1 MKAPPRIATGAR
13 DRIEGSMKQIQAS
26 LNAIGDGRPG
36 DAETDPTRRSQ
47 VYQARTGV
55 SLSEAKTMAARPG
68 EGRERIFGK
77 TVDFVDV
84 AFFDRG
90 RRAARAVARIITRDG
105 AALGTGFLISPRLLM
120 TNNHVIGDERA
131 ANGLWAEFD
140 YELDLDGRPAKVTR
154 FAFAPQLCF
163 LTNHEDNL
171 DYTVVALGDRVM
183 GSKALSEFG
192 YLPVSSARNK
202 HQLGDL
208 VNIIQHPDGRMKE
221 AVVRENQIVARK
233 DTTLH
238 YVADT
243 EPGSS
248 GSPVLNVQFGLVALH
263 HWGSPHRDLTDD
275 KGKLLPKTI
284 NEGIRAS
291 SIYTDLT
298 TLSATLKT
306 GGRSLIAE
314 ALQIGLKGG
323 PVPYGSGSGAAGDEG
338 AGSHNGSVPTAIS
351 DDGSATWNIPL
362 TVTVRVGNT
371 AAIRGSN
378 AAVLPVVSDAGSGGA
393 GSEAK
398 LELDPDYD
406 GRDGYDS
413 TFLGGTQIP
422 LPKLSTNLRK
432 IAARNLH
439 AKPGEDPFEL
449 KYHHYS
455 VVMNG
460 KRRLAFVSAVNIDG
474 AQAKDFNRQKGTIS
488 DPFEDGGQE
497 ASEQWFADERIKPN
511 QQTPPDFYQGQTTF
525 DTQGKRT
532 TNKRSTA
539 HLYNL
544 FQQGHLTR
552 RQDPIWGDDD
562 ELIKFSNA
570 DTFHVTNCAPQI
582 GFFNMGMARKESL
595 AFDEKATPKKTKS
608 KQGKTSSHPG
618 GILHWR
624 ALEEYV
630 QTNARADRGKVTVFT
645 GPIFNDGKDYA
656 WDRGR
661 ADMKGFKA
669 PREYWK
675 LILRKEKGDLQ
686 ATALLANQS
695 PLIGSRL
702 PEKLDPRVTYGA
714 VDQYHLSIA
723 ELESRTKLDFGS
735 TVREA
740 DTYVPKGTG
749 ESRRIRKVTD
759 VADVNL
765 NRPAKRRR

>member
-13 DRIEGSMKQIQAS
+13 DRVEGSMKQIQAS

-36 DAETDPTRRSQ
+36 DAETDLTRRGQ

-55 SLSEAKTMAARPG
+55 SLSEAKMRAARPG

-77 TVDFVDV
+77 TVDFVDI
-84 AFFDRG
+84 AFFERG

-120 TNNHVIGDERA
+120 TNNHVIGNERA

-140 YELDLDGRPAKVTR
+140 YELDLDGHPAKVTR

-183 GSKALSEFG
+183 GSKALPHFG

-263 HWGSPHRDLTDD
+263 HWGSPHRELTDE

-298 TLSATLKT
+298 TLSATLKP
-306 GGRSLIAE
+306 GPRSLIAE
-314 ALQIGLKGG
+314 ALQIGLKGAS
-323 PVPYGSGSGAAGDEG
+323 VPYGSGDGEG
-338 AGSHNGSVPTAIS
+338 AGSPNSVGPTAIS

-362 TVTVRVGNT
+362 TVTVRVGDTT
-371 AAIRGSN
+371 ATRGSN
-378 AAVLPVVSDAGSGGA
+378 AVALPAPNDAGSGG
-393 GSEAK
+393 GEAK
-398 LELDPDYD
+398 VELDPDYD
-406 GRDGYDS
+406 GRDGYDAK
-413 TFLGGTQIP
+413 FLDGTPIP
-422 LPKLSTNLRK
+422 LPKLSTNMRK

-439 AKPGEDPFEL
+439 AKPGDDPFEL

-474 AQAKDFNRQKGTIS
+474 AQAKDFNRQKGTIG
-488 DPFEDGGQE
+488 DPFEDEDGGQE
-497 ASEQWFADERIKPN
+497 ASELWFADERIKPN

-525 DTQGKRT
+525 DAQGKRIT
-532 TNKRSTA
+532 DRRSTA
-539 HLYNL
+539 HLLNL

-552 RQDPIWGDDD
+552 RQDPIWGNDI
-562 ELIKFSNA
+562 ELIKFCNA
-570 DTFHVTNCAPQI
+570 DTFHVTNCSPQI

-595 AFDEKATPKKTKS
+595 AFDEKATPKKSKS
-608 KQGKTSSHPG
+608 KKGKTSGHPG

-645 GPIFNDGKDYA
+645 GAIFNNGKDYA

-661 ADMKGFKA
+661 PDMKGFKA

-675 LILRKEKGDLQ
+675 LILRKEKGELQ

-695 PLIGSRL
+695 PLVGPHL

-735 TVREA
+735 TVRAA
-740 DTYVPKGTG
+740 DTYAPKGTG

-759 VADVNL
+759 IADVNL
-765 NRPAKRRR
+765 TRPAKRRR